1 MECTFSLFRGYIQ
14 FAVRM
19 IFRGC
24 CYLWKTTTKYY
35 ESVGASQM
43 AFVFMVH
50 TLAMSWMLTARSSS
64 SDRIIMP
71 FVGRLLYIVAPII
84 ANSLTNKTEWNR
96 VRNKEGKKSKH
107 TYKTWHLAN
116 CRAIFWCGCLH
127 CRNVT
132 QRHSVW
138 ASLCDT
144 GVKVNTFKIATW
156 TPFDLIYE
164 CISFHFISFDFVS
177 FRSVSIRFVSSF
189 SKCFW
194 SMLPLIR
201 CVYVYV
207 HACVHLALLS
217 HSQVNALVFH
227 LCMLMSFKC
236 LFYAISFWDAFRF
249 PHFVFHFTLAPSL
262 AFSCLC
268 CVFLMCAMDV

>member
-24 CYLWKTTTKYY
+24 CYLWTTTKCY

-43 AFVFMVH
+43 AFVFMVR
-50 TLAMSWMLTARSSS
+50 TLAMSWMLTASSSSS
-64 SDRIIMP
+64 SDSIILP
-71 FVGRLLYIVAPII
+71 FVGRSLYIVAPII

-96 VRNKEGKKSKH
+96 VRNKEGKKKIQRPKH

-116 CRAIFWCGCLH
+116 CREIFWCGCLH
-127 CRNVT
+127 CRNVI

-144 GVKVNTFKIATW
+144 GVKVNAFKIATW

-164 CISFHFISFDFVS
+164 CISFHFISFHLSLFHSVPFQFVS
-177 FRSVSIRFVSSF
+177 FRRFENAF
-189 SKCFW
+189 G
-194 SMLPLIR
+194 R
-201 CVYVYV
+201 CC
-207 HACVHLALLS
+207 H
-217 HSQVNALVFH
+217 
-227 LCMLMSFKC
+227 
-236 LFYAISFWDAFRF
+236 W
-249 PHFVFHFTLAPSL
+249 
-262 AFSCLC
+262 
-268 CVFLMCAMDV
+268 